1 MLPAAFSFPPFLHI
15 FLPFFWRKKKKPE
28 KYKTPSRGPL
38 DMSTL
43 ILLGL
48 LYVPFLF
55 LQELK

>member
-1 MLPAAFSFPPFLHI
+1 MLPTAFSFPPFLLI
-15 FLPFFWRKKKKPE
+15 FLPFFWRKKKTE

-38 DMSTL
+38 DMSTP

-48 LYVPFLF
+48 LYVPLLF